1 MSCPGPKVLVVDDQ
15 QPVCTALELLLE
27 VSGIPCAVARG
38 PEEALEAL
46 GREPIAAVLQ
56 DMNFRRG
63 DTSGEE
69 GLRLLERIRSL
80 WPEVPVV
87 VMTAFSSPELA
98 ARLER
103 AGAAGFVPKPW
114 KDAELVEIL
123 KHKLAVGS

>member
-1 MSCPGPKVLVVDDQ
+1 VEGCAPKVLVVDDQ

-38 PEEALEAL
+38 PEEALAAL
-46 GREPIAAVLQ
+46 SRGRIAAVLQ

-69 GLRLLERIRSL
+69 GLQLLTRIRSL

-98 ARLER
+98 ARLAQ

-123 KHKLAVGS
+123 KGKLAVGS